1 VPSHVTL
8 SLLDRGREPYQ
19 DTWELQKELVRRR
32 AEGETDRDTLV
43 LVEHENV
50 ITLGRKTT
58 PENFKPQDIPVFQVE
73 RGGDATYHG
82 PGQLGGYPII
92 RLATP
97 NVQRFV
103 RDLEEVLIQ
112 ATRSFG
118 IEPARV
124 EGHPG
129 VWVGGRKVASIG
141 VAVTNWVTYHGFALN
156 VNTDLSYFGLI
167 KPCGLDPD
175 KITSMKQILGKG
187 VEFELVK
194 KEVVARFTEV
204 FGYDL
209 QQARPAQNLQPP
221 QA

>member
-1 VPSHVTL
+1 LIL

-19 DTWELQKELVRRR
+19 DTWELQKDLVRRR
-32 AEGETDRDTLV
+32 TEGETDVDTLV
-43 LVEHENV
+43 LVEHDHV

-82 PGQLGGYPII
+82 PGQLVGYPIV

-112 ATRSFG
+112 ATRRYG
-118 IEPARV
+118 IESVRV

-141 VAVTNWVTYHGFALN
+141 VAVTNWVTFHGFALN
-156 VNTDLSYFGLI
+156 VNADLSYFSLI

-175 KITSMKQILGKG
+175 KITSMKQVLGRE
-187 VEFELVK
+187 VPLEDVK
-194 KEVVARFTEV
+194 AEVVMRFTEV

-209 QQARPAQNLQPP
+209 QHVASGPSLSSARA
-221 QA
+221 

>member
-1 VPSHVTL
+1 MNL
-8 SLLDRGREPYQ
+8 SLLDRGRESYQ
-19 DTWELQKELVRRR
+19 DTWELQKDLVRKK
-32 AEGETDRDTLV
+32 AEGETEADTLI
-43 LVEHENV
+43 LVEHDHV

-58 PENFKPQDIPVFQVE
+58 PENFKPQDIPVFTVE

-82 PGQLGGYPII
+82 PGQLVGYPIV

-118 IEPARV
+118 IDSVRV
-124 EGHPG
+124 DGHPG
-129 VWVGGRKVASIG
+129 VWVGGQKVASIG
-141 VAVTNWVTYHGFALN
+141 VAVTNWVSFHGFALN

-175 KITSMKQILGKG
+175 KITSMKQVLGKE
-187 VEFELVK
+187 VPFEEVK
-194 KEVVARFTEV
+194 KEVVGRFAEV

-209 QQARPAQNLQPP
+209 QSVPSSPRLSPHQA
-221 QA
+221 

>member
-1 VPSHVTL
+1 MIL
-8 SLLDRGREPYQ
+8 SLLDRGRESYQ
-19 DTWELQKELVRRR
+19 DTWELQKDLVRRR
-32 AEGETDRDTLV
+32 AEGEAEADALIV
-43 LVEHENV
+43 VEHDHV

-82 PGQLGGYPII
+82 PGQLVGYPII

-112 ATRSFG
+112 ATRAFG
-118 IEPARV
+118 IQAVRV
-124 EGHPG
+124 AGHPG

-167 KPCGLDPD
+167 KPCGLDPE
-175 KITSMKQILGKG
+175 KITSMKQSLGKE
-187 VEFELVK
+187 VEFEQVK
-194 KEVVARFTEV
+194 REVVARFVKV

-209 QQARPAQNLQPP
+209 QESAPVSPKLHPP
-221 QA
+221 RA

>member
-1 VPSHVTL
+1 MIVSI
-8 SLLDRGREPYQ
+8 LDRGRESYQ
-19 DTWELQKELVRRR
+19 DTWELQKDLVRKRT
-32 AEGETDRDTLV
+32 EGAIDADALI
-43 LVEHENV
+43 LVEHDHV

-82 PGQLGGYPII
+82 PGQLVGYPIV

-103 RDLEEVLIQ
+103 KDLEEVLIQ
-112 ATRSFG
+112 ATRGFG
-118 IEPARV
+118 IEGSRV

-156 VNTDLSYFGLI
+156 VNTDLSYFALI

-175 KITSMKQILGKG
+175 KITSMKQLLGKE
-187 VEFELVK
+187 VSFVDVK
-194 KEVVARFTEV
+194 REVVAKFMEV
-204 FGYDL
+204 FGYGL
-209 QQARPAQNLQPP
+209 SEFPTGEKLSPP

>member
-1 VPSHVTL
+1 LIL
-8 SLLDRGREPYQ
+8 SLLDRGRESYQ
-19 DTWELQKELVRRR
+19 DTWELQKDLVRKRT
-32 AEGETDRDTLV
+32 EGESDVDTLI
-43 LVEHENV
+43 LVEHDHV

-82 PGQLGGYPII
+82 PGQLVGYPIV

-112 ATRSFG
+112 ATRSYG
-118 IEPARV
+118 IESVRV

-141 VAVTNWVTYHGFALN
+141 VAVTNWVTFHGFALN
-156 VNTDLSYFGLI
+156 VNTDLSYFSLI
-167 KPCGLDPD
+167 KPCGLDPE
-175 KITSMKQILGKG
+175 KITSMKQVLGKE
-187 VEFELVK
+187 VPLEDVK
-194 KEVVARFTEV
+194 AEVVMRFIEV

-209 QQARPAQNLQPP
+209 QHVSSGPSLSSAQA
-221 QA
+221 

>member
-1 VPSHVTL
+1 MNLT
-8 SLLDRGREPYQ
+8 LLDRGRESYQ
-19 DTWELQKELVRRR
+19 VTWELQKELVRKR
-32 AEGETDRDTLV
+32 AEGETEVDALI
-43 LVEHENV
+43 LVEHDHV

-82 PGQLGGYPII
+82 PGQLVGYPII

-112 ATRSFG
+112 STGRFG
-118 IEPARV
+118 VGAARV

-175 KITSMKQILGKG
+175 KITSMSQVLGKE
-187 VEFELVK
+187 VEFEAVK
-194 KEVVARFTEV
+194 EEVVARFAEV

-209 QQARPAQNLQPP
+209 EESSPGPELSPP

>member
-1 VPSHVTL
+1 LIL

-19 DTWELQKELVRRR
+19 ETWGLQKDMVRRR
-32 AEGETDRDTLV
+32 AEGEVDADTLI
-43 LVEHENV
+43 LVEHDHV

-82 PGQLGGYPII
+82 PGQLVGYPIV

-112 ATRSFG
+112 STRSFG
-118 IEPARV
+118 VESVRV

-141 VAVTNWVTYHGFALN
+141 VAVTNWVTFHGFALN
-156 VNTDLSYFGLI
+156 VNTDLSYFSLI
-167 KPCGLDPD
+167 KPCGLDPE
-175 KITSMKQILGKG
+175 KITSMKQVLGRE
-187 VEFELVK
+187 VSFEQVK
-194 KEVVARFTEV
+194 AEVVRRFAEV

-209 QQARPAQNLQPP
+209 EGLPSARKVSPP